1 MHYSDPY
8 LSSSSDNA
16 SIIANFYIFIGAEFP
31 INMSKFLSM
40 GASRLHYSISK
51 RSIGADLIIAEPQI
65 ISSMGASHI
74 SSIISLGEADLF
86 ADRLAVF

>member
-40 GASRLHYSISK
+40 GASRLHYSIMSK

-74 SSIISLGEADLF
+74 SSIIS
-86 ADRLAVF
+86 